1 VRTHPARHLWATLE
15 PLHDVIYFAGGVRPA
30 GIALGLRGF
39 WMTYFA
45 FRAAPLGPIPAAPV
59 IAAFGGFHPAMVAKA
74 LPDAWARTTPEACL
88 EARAAVSTA
97 ALHEAGV
104 DPQDCERA
112 AALLGPVAAAAD
124 PTGRPLFAANAAL
137 LEAGLAGDAVGRL
150 WQLATTLREH
160 RGDGHIAALVS
171 EGITGLQ
178 AHLLQA
184 ADGRFP
190 GDLIR
195 QVRGWSEDDWAAAA
209 QVLRSRGLLTA
220 GAGPG
225 LTPAGRAVLEAVE
238 SRTDEAAWTGGLSPL
253 GEHGAEEVV
262 AVLQPAVRA
271 VVAAGIL
278 PEVNPTGLPHPG

>member
-1 VRTHPARHLWATLE
+1 VRTHPARRLWVTLE

-45 FRAAPLGPIPAAPV
+45 FRAAPLGPVAAAPV

-74 LPDAWARTTPEACL
+74 LPGAWARTTPEACL
-88 EARAAVSTA
+88 KARAAVSTA

-104 DPQDCERA
+104 DPQACERA
-112 AALLGPVAAAAD
+112 ATLLGPVAAAAD

-137 LEAGLAGDAVGRL
+137 LEAGPGGDAVGTL

-171 EGITGLQ
+171 EGITGPQ
-178 AHLLQA
+178 AHLLQT

-190 GDLIR
+190 GELIR
-195 QVRGWSEDDWAAAA
+195 RVRGWSEDEWAATA
-209 QVLRSRGLLTA
+209 QGLRSRGLLTA

-238 SRTDEAAWTGGLSPL
+238 SRTDKAAWTGGLSPL
-253 GEHGAEEVV
+253 GEHGVEEVT
-262 AVLQPAVRA
+262 ALLEPAVCA

-278 PEVNPTGLPHPG
+278 PEVNPTGLPHHG